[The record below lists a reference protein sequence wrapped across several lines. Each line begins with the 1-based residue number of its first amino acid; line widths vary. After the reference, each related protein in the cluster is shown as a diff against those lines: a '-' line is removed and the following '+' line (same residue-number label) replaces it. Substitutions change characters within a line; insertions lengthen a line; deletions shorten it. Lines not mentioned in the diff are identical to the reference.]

1 MPMGE
6 HKIRFGASAWK
17 AIQEEAALEGVRPS
31 VFVREA
37 AIAYVVWLRAKR
49 THGDQVEDA
58 MTESLRELRR
68 LDQ

>member
-17 AIQEEAALEGVRPS
+17 AIQEEAVREGVRPA

-37 AIAYVVWLRAKR
+37 AIAYAVWLRARR
-49 THGDQVEDA
+49 TGDGESEDQ
-58 MTESLRELRR
+58 MTARLRELRK
-68 LDQ
+68 LDR